1 MNIYEMT
8 LEDFIEYLSSLEENE
23 AKAILKELGAL

>member
-8 LEDFIEYLSSLEENE
+8 LDDFIEYLSSLEENE
-23 AKAILKELGAL
+23 AKTILKELGAL